1 MIDVSTLAIA
11 VKSDGIREATKGLND
26 LAAAATKVDNA
37 VAPIV
42 SKVNSMSSSVKAT
55 AASSASATSAAE
67 KYISKLQLKA
77 DILGKTAAQTEML
90 RAKQKGFSA
99 ETVKQAEQFG
109 VAIDKQRAALEAANS
124 KGTIFNN
131 TVKSMISAFLL
142 YKSVGFAKGILEAG
156 DSWAMMASRL
166 KVATGSMEEAVKVQ
180 GQLFNVA
187 QSLRVPLEDSTRL
200 YTRMLVPM
208 KALGKTSEDVM
219 KVTEG
224 VGLALQLNG
233 STGAEASSVMLQ
245 FSQSMAAG
253 RLNGQELN
261 AVLEGAP
268 PIIRAIE
275 AELARTGK
283 GFAATGKTIKQ
294 MGADG
299 EIGIDLI
306 TNAIKNATPQWR
318 KDFSELPI
326 TVDSALTVIK
336 NAWVKTMGEMS
347 SETDLNKNLSKAL
360 MSIVDIMPTVKDIM
374 VTSIVFISDNIKG
387 LTFLLSAMIGL
398 KLVTWAT
405 SAATALGTLAVGA
418 TAASAAT
425 STVVAGIARFA
436 GPVGL
441 AVTAIGL
448 LYEGYKLWFD
458 NAPTQSNKVTA
469 VTVAD
474 TDTRI
479 VAIRKEINALNE
491 RYAAA
496 SKTVPTAATSTAAR
510 DDETVIKNQKII
522 SDLKKAQA
530 AATNDQVKSAMQISI
545 DARQADNDKITSLIN
560 IRNATSAANDMQVK
574 TAAQAKLF
582 STERIKYDKDYAE
595 QQKLDA
601 IKAMDLTDEQK
612 KKLIDLAI
620 TKFDKAA
627 TTKAVAE
634 ESRQQKAIT
643 ALNAKYQ
650 EQLEIKAKLDDES
663 GASKKLSANEKAL
676 ILLKEEALIA
686 KGVEKS
692 NVAAL
697 ITKAEQV
704 VAQEKLNTAQKNQI
718 DYEKRLATQQAE
730 LSVIQENYDLQLSM
744 LSLGDKEAANQEKI
758 FNIQKKYAEQRT
770 QLENDNAAGI
780 AGDYE
785 KRLAL
790 IAAGLEKEVAMHQAA
805 ATRKGIIES
814 TWQAGASKAVANYY
828 DESQNLSKQY
838 EGVFNTGL
846 KGMEDALVEF
856 ATTGKLS
863 FKDFANSIIAEM
875 ARIQAKQLVASIMG
889 KGGESGGGIFGS
901 LLQMGIGYLTG
912 GASGALTAGMGAG
925 SSLTGGTSSGIGFS
939 GTGTTSGLKFADGG
953 AFTNGVVSKATD
965 FNMATMGEAG
975 AEAIMPLKRTSDGS
989 LGVVAADGGGSSA
1002 KAPETIQL
1010 SYAPVI
1016 HIDARSDRAD
1026 IEKMVSK
1033 TIATSQAEL
1042 VERMQRSR
1050 RS

>member
-522 SDLKKAQA
+522 ADLQKAQA
-530 AATNDQVKSAMQISI
+530 ATSNEAIRAGIQLSI
-545 DARQADNDKITSLIN
+545 NARQADNDKISALIN

-582 STERIKYDKDYAE
+582 SSERIKYDKDYAE
-595 QQKLDA
+595 QQKIDA

-612 KKLIDLAI
+612 KKLIDLAT

-650 EQLEIKAKLDDES
+650 DQLDIMTK
-663 GASKKLSANEKAL
+663 
-676 ILLKEEALIA
+676 LKEEGGSNKVTANESALNLLKKELETA

-704 VAQEKLNTAQKNQI
+704 VEQEKLNTAQKNQI

-790 IAAGLEKEVAMHQAA
+790 ISAGLEKEVAMHQDA
-805 ATRKGIIES
+805 ATRKAQVEATGM
-814 TWQAGASKAVANYY
+814 AGMSKAVANYY
-828 DESQNLSKQY
+828 NEAQNLSKQY
-838 EGVFNTGL
+838 ENVFDTGL

-875 ARIQAKQLVASIMG
+875 ARIQAKQLIASIAG
-889 KGGESGGGIFGS
+889 SGGSSGGGLFGS
-901 LLQMGIGYLTG
+901 LLSMGLGLF
-912 GASGALTAGMGAG
+912 SGAGATTSLSAGMGAG
-925 SSLTGGTSSGIGFS
+925 ASLTGATAGGIGFS
-939 GTGTTSGLKFADGG
+939 GAGSVSGLKFADGG

-989 LGVVAADGGGSSA
+989 LGVVAADGGASSA
-1002 KAPETIQL
+1002 KAPEAIQL
-1010 SYAPVI
+1010 NYAPVI
-1016 HIDARSDRAD
+1016 NIDSRSDRAD